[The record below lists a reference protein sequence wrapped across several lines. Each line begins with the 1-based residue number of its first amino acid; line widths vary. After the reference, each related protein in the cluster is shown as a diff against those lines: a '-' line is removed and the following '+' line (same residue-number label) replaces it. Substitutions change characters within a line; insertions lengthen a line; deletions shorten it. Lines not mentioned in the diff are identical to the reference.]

1 MGSMDLEFLISENYL
16 AFLMLGGLLIIMYAF
31 RKVHLPASRTFLLI
45 TLVLLAMCIANSLE
59 RWAVQSPDR
68 YDVRVAASVVHYVLQ
83 PLVIYLELIVL
94 LPALNE
100 KKRSA
105 LLALPLTINTVI
117 YLMAPFSG
125 HLVFWYES
133 DYSFQ
138 RGPLGSSVYIV
149 TFIYLALLIYASAKL
164 LDKNGKRFSTI
175 LFYVS
180 GIAILTAV
188 LEALNIA
195 PGHIDEAFVLGV
207 FLFYTYLITIYEQHI
222 KTELVSKELELSR
235 NELSLLRRQINPHF
249 IFNSLHI
256 IKSLI
261 RSNPDKAVKSLE
273 DFSDYLRAS
282 IDILKSD
289 ELVSFDDELD
299 NIEAYVS
306 LALADDSKDVHVE
319 YEINE
324 RYFRLPPLSVEPL
337 VENAILHGI
346 AGGGTVRIS
355 TTSDEA
361 SYIVMVADDGVGFNT
376 EGTAQAKQRRGIG
389 IENVRT
395 RIEKLCR
402 GTMDIKSGADGTVI
416 TIRIPKD
423 QGEQI

>member
-31 RKVHLPASRTFLLI
+31 RKVHLPASRTFLLVA
-45 TLVLLAMCIANSLE
+45 LVLFAMCIASSLE

-68 YDVRVAASVVHYVLQ
+68 YEVRVVASVVHYVLQ

-94 LPALNE
+94 LPPLCE
-100 KKRSA
+100 KRRRA
-105 LLALPLTINTVI
+105 LLVLPLVINAVI

-133 DYSFQ
+133 DYTFH
-138 RGPLGSSVYIV
+138 RGPLGSSVYVV
-149 TFIYLALLIYASAKL
+149 TFIYLALLIYKSVRVLSEK
-164 LDKNGKRFSTI
+164 DKRFSTI
-175 LFYVS
+175 LLYVA
-180 GIAILTAV
+180 GIAILTAT

-195 PGHIDEAFVLGV
+195 PGYIDEAFVLGA

-235 NELSLLRRQINPHF
+235 NELSLLRQQINPHF
-249 IFNSLHI
+249 VFNSLHI

-282 IDILKSD
+282 IDILRSD

-306 LALADDSKDVHVE
+306 LALADESKDVHVE

-337 VENAILHGI
+337 VENAIIHGI
-346 AGGGTVRIS
+346 SGSGTVRIS
-355 TTSDEA
+355 TTSDDA
-361 SYIVMVADDGVGFNT
+361 SYIVMVSDDGVGFNI
-376 EGTAQAKQRRGIG
+376 EGTEQAKERRGIG
-389 IENVRT
+389 IENVRA
-395 RIEKLCR
+395 RIQKQCN
-402 GTMDIKSGADGTVI
+402 GTMDIKSGADGTDVI
-416 TIRIPKD
+416 IRIPKEQED
-423 QGEQI
+423 QI

>member
-1 MGSMDLEFLISENYL
+1 MASMDLEFLISDNYL

-31 RKVHLPASRTFLLI
+31 RKVPLPASRTFLLVA
-45 TLVLLAMCIANSLE
+45 LVLFAMCIASSLE

-68 YDVRVAASVVHYVLQ
+68 YEVRVAASVVHYVLQ
-83 PLVIYLELIVL
+83 PLVIYLEIIVL
-94 LPALNE
+94 LPPLCE
-100 KKRSA
+100 KKRRA
-105 LLALPLTINTVI
+105 LLALPLVINAVI

-125 HLVFWYES
+125 HMVFWYES
-133 DYSFQ
+133 DYTFQ

-149 TFIYLALLIYASAKL
+149 TFIYLALLIYKSVKVL
-164 LDKNGKRFSTI
+164 SEKDKRFSTI
-175 LFYVS
+175 LLYVA
-180 GIAILTAV
+180 GIAILTAT
-188 LEALNIA
+188 LEGLNIA
-195 PGHIDEAFVLGV
+195 AGYIDEAFVLGA

-235 NELSLLRRQINPHF
+235 SELSLLRRQINPHF

-319 YEINE
+319 YDIKE
-324 RYFRLPPLSVEPL
+324 RYFRLPPLSIEPL
-337 VENAILHGI
+337 VENAIIHGI
-346 AGGGTVRIS
+346 TGGGTVRIS
-355 TTSDEA
+355 AASDDE
-361 SYIVMVADDGVGFNT
+361 SYIVAVSDDGVGFNT
-376 EGTAQAKQRRGIG
+376 EGTAQAKERRGIG

-402 GTMDIKSGADGTVI
+402 GTMDIKSDADGTVV
-416 TIRIPKD
+416 TIKIPKD